1 MLNIFYKSAL
11 RSLWN
16 KRAFSFLNIAGL
28 AVGMAASVL
37 LFLVIRNETSYD
49 NYHSKKDRVF
59 RVVTSKYKKSNNEVS
74 LNTPGVPPPLPAA
87 MQNDFPQVERTAAI
101 LQMGNA
107 QFYIPQKDGGEEKRF
122 IESGGLFWTEPGMY
136 EIFDYRWVAGNG
148 MSLKDPN
155 TAVIAESVAKKFFG
169 STENVLGK
177 TIQLYSFRIPLQVVG
192 IFKDLPGNTDIP
204 IRVGA
209 SYITLK
215 ERVPEAFATDGSAW
229 QFRFG
234 QCFLLLK
241 EGQSSDQLRTLLPG
255 FVKKYFTGEKENAT
269 EYSVLGLQ
277 PLKKMHFDT
286 DIETFRADGLSLKE
300 LWSLGLIGLFLL
312 IVACINFINLATAQS
327 VNRAKEIGVRK
338 VLGGNRSQ
346 LVKQFM
352 LETSFITLISLFL
365 GCVLAQL
372 CLPLLNELLGKDLSM
387 NLIRQP
393 STLLFMLL
401 IAVLVTFLAG
411 FYPALVLSGFNPIMI
426 FRNKLISKK
435 SGGLSLR
442 RALVVFQFV
451 IAQLLVIG
459 TIVVV
464 KQMSYFRNRPMGFDK
479 EGIALIN
486 LPSDSSLKVKY
497 PLLENRVLNIPGVRS
512 ASLCMEAPANFFDRN
527 HSFYFDNR
535 VEKEQFN
542 IAWQFADTGYLKTFG
557 IQLLAGR
564 SYFSSDTVRELL
576 INETGVKKLGFRSPN
591 DILGKTIAFDDGQKY
606 PIVGVVKDFNSRSL
620 HLGISPMV
628 LTSSY
633 ESYEWL
639 AVKMDRTQM
648 NVTLS
653 QIQKTFTEIY
663 PTYIYDQVFFDE
675 RIERFY
681 QNESIT
687 SRLFKIFSILAI
699 FISCLG
705 LYGLVSFMAV
715 QKTKEVGV
723 RKVLGASVQSIV
735 YLFSKEF
742 TVLIAIAFLIAA
754 PVGYFLMN
762 KWLSGFYYH
771 TILGWEVFVIA
782 MIISVII
789 AWITVGYKAIKAAIA
804 NPIKSLRTE

>member
-1 MLNIFYKSAL
+1 MLNIFYRSAL

-37 LFLVIRNETSYD
+37 LFLVIRNEISYD
-49 NYHSKKDRVF
+49 SHHSKKDRVY
-59 RVVTSKYKKSNNEVS
+59 RVVTTKYKKSNNEVS
-74 LNTPGVPPPLPAA
+74 LNTPGVPPPLPAT
-87 MQNDFPQVERTAAI
+87 MQHDFPQVEKTAAI

-107 QFYIPQKDGGEEKRF
+107 QFYIPQKDGAAEKRF
-122 IESGGLFWTEPGMY
+122 IENSGLFWTEPGMF
-136 EIFDYRWVAGNG
+136 EIFDYTWIAGNG
-148 MSLKDPN
+148 ISLKDPN
-155 TAVIAESVAKKFFG
+155 TAVITESVAKKFFG
-169 STENVLGK
+169 STENALGK

-204 IRVGA
+204 VRIGA

-215 ERVPEAFATDGSAW
+215 DRVPEVFATDGSAW

-241 EGQSSDQLRTLLPG
+241 EGQPAYQLQAQLPG
-255 FVKKYFTGEKENAT
+255 FVKRYFTGEKENAT
-269 EYSVLGLQ
+269 EYSILKLQ
-277 PLKKMHFDT
+277 PLKKLHFDT
-286 DIETFRADGLSLKE
+286 DFETFRTNGLSLKE

-352 LETSFITLISLFL
+352 LETSFITLISLCI
-365 GCVLAQL
+365 GCLLAQL
-372 CLPLLNELLGKDLSM
+372 CLPLLNGLLGKDLSL
-387 NLIRQP
+387 NIIGQP
-393 STLLFMLL
+393 SDLLFMLV

-411 FYPALVLSGFNPIMI
+411 FYPAMVLSGFNPIMI
-426 FRNKLISKK
+426 FRNKLISKT
-435 SGGLSLR
+435 SGALSLR

-464 KQMSYFRNRPMGFDK
+464 KQMSYFRNRPMGFDR

-486 LPSDSSLKVKY
+486 LPSDSSLKIKY
-497 PLLENRVLNIPGVRS
+497 PLLGNRMLDIPGVIS

-535 VEKEQFN
+535 AEKEQFN

-564 SYFSSDTVRELL
+564 SYFPSDTVRELL
-576 INETGVKKLGFRSPN
+576 INETGVKKLGFGSPN
-591 DILGKTIAFDDGQKY
+591 EILGKTIAFDDRQQY

-620 HLGISPMV
+620 HSGIAPMV

-633 ESYEWL
+633 ESYEWIAL
-639 AVKMDRTQM
+639 RMDRARM
-648 NVTLS
+648 NSTLS

-663 PTYIYDQVFFDE
+663 PTYIYDQVFFDD

-681 QNESIT
+681 QNEAIT

-715 QKTKEVGV
+715 QKTKEIGV
-723 RKVLGASVQSIV
+723 RKVLGASVHSIV

-742 TVLIAIAFLIAA
+742 TILISVAFLIAA
-754 PVGYFLMN
+754 PVGYYLMQE
-762 KWLSGFYYH
+762 WLSGFYYH
-771 TILGWEVFVIA
+771 TGIGWEIFVIA
-782 MIISVII
+782 LIISIII

-804 NPIKSLRTE
+804 NPVKSLRTE

>member
-1 MLNIFYKSAL
+1 
-11 RSLWN
+11 
-16 KRAFSFLNIAGL
+16 
-28 AVGMAASVL
+28 
-37 LFLVIRNETSYD
+37 
-49 NYHSKKDRVF
+49 
-59 RVVTSKYKKSNNEVS
+59 
-74 LNTPGVPPPLPAA
+74 
-87 MQNDFPQVERTAAI
+87 
-101 LQMGNA
+101 
-107 QFYIPQKDGGEEKRF
+107 
-122 IESGGLFWTEPGMY
+122 
-136 EIFDYRWVAGNG
+136 
-148 MSLKDPN
+148 
-155 TAVIAESVAKKFFG
+155 
-169 STENVLGK
+169 
-177 TIQLYSFRIPLQVVG
+177 
-192 IFKDLPGNTDIP
+192 FKDLPGNTDIP
-204 IRVGA
+204 VRIGA

-215 ERVPEAFATDGSAW
+215 DRVPEVFATDGSAW

-241 EGQSSDQLRTLLPG
+241 EGQPAYQLQAQLPG
-255 FVKKYFTGEKENAT
+255 FVKRYFTGEKENAT
-269 EYSVLGLQ
+269 EYSILKLQ
-277 PLKKMHFDT
+277 PLKKLHFDT
-286 DIETFRADGLSLKE
+286 DFETFRTNGLSLKE

-352 LETSFITLISLFL
+352 LETSFITLISLCI
-365 GCVLAQL
+365 GCLLAQL
-372 CLPLLNELLGKDLSM
+372 CLPLLNGLLGKDLSL
-387 NLIRQP
+387 NIIGQP
-393 STLLFMLL
+393 SDLLFMLV

-411 FYPALVLSGFNPIMI
+411 FYPAMVLSGFNPIMI
-426 FRNKLISKK
+426 FRNKLISKT
-435 SGGLSLR
+435 SGALSLR

-464 KQMSYFRNRPMGFDK
+464 KQMSYFRNRPMGFDR

-486 LPSDSSLKVKY
+486 LPSDSSLKIKY
-497 PLLENRVLNIPGVRS
+497 PLLGNRMLDIPGVIS

-535 VEKEQFN
+535 AEKEQFN

-564 SYFSSDTVRELL
+564 SYFPSDTVRELL
-576 INETGVKKLGFRSPN
+576 INETGVKKLGFGSPN
-591 DILGKTIAFDDGQKY
+591 EILGKTIAFDDRQQY

-620 HLGISPMV
+620 HSGIAPMV

-633 ESYEWL
+633 ESYEWIAL
-639 AVKMDRTQM
+639 RMDRARM
-648 NVTLS
+648 NSTLS

-663 PTYIYDQVFFDE
+663 PTYIYDQVFFDD

-681 QNESIT
+681 QNEAIT

-715 QKTKEVGV
+715 QKTKEIGV
-723 RKVLGASVQSIV
+723 RKVLGASVHSIV

-742 TVLIAIAFLIAA
+742 TILISVAFLIAA
-754 PVGYFLMN
+754 PVGYYLMQE
-762 KWLSGFYYH
+762 WLSGFYYH
-771 TILGWEVFVIA
+771 TGIGWEIFVIA
-782 MIISVII
+782 LIISIII

-804 NPIKSLRTE
+804 NPVKSLRTE